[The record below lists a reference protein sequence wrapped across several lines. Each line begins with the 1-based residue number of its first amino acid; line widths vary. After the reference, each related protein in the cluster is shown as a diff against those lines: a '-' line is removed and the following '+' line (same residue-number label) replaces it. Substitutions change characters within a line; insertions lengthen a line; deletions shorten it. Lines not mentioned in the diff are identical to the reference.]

1 MTSGARVI
9 ADAARVTEHP
19 DGSRTIRWRDG
30 QSRTYSRVDI
40 AAMFLEA
47 LERGQTNPLLERLT
61 SAEERAFLYKQA
73 ETMSAEMAD
82 AIAMGDTRLGEI
94 NG

>member
-1 MTSGARVI
+1 MTGARLI

-30 QSRTYSRVDI
+30 VSRTYTRTDI
-40 AAMFLEA
+40 AGLFLEA
-47 LERGQTNPLLERLT
+47 LERGRTSPLLERLT
-61 SAEERAFLYKQA
+61 TPEERAFLYKQA
-73 ETMSAEMAD
+73 EHMSNEMAE
-82 AIAMGDTRLGEI
+82 AVAMGDTRLGEM